1 MTAGVVIATAATVVS
16 IASGIATLTSV
27 PRGCHDIAHTT
38 LVILLT
44 LSDVA
49 LWCAIAF
56 L

>member
-1 MTAGVVIATAATVVS
+1 MTAGVVIAAVVTVVS
-16 IASGIATLTSV
+16 VASGIATLKSV
-27 PRGCHDIAHTT
+27 PRGCHDNAHTA
-38 LVILLT
+38 LVVLLT